1 MAWPPK
7 HTLRPPLTQG
17 PSILPRMD
25 MTLPPAVPL
34 PDPPKADRP
43 AHYRLSTETWM
54 LILKEYREG
63 ATAPYLASKWRVSVH
78 AVRRRITMHGATKR
92 EWGDGQAI
100 AMATAREA
108 ELEAAR
114 RNSPE
119 AVAARLFQG
128 LPMPSDEGEPDGGE
142 DPAALARIAMLASG
156 RAMRGRLWAEA
167 RALGA
172 LAETYQRLAAREGD
186 GSGVGASGSGGGRG
200 AALTPETAP
209 LALIH
214 AILTMGAEAK
224 SERFRMDPD
233 AGEAQPDYA
242 IKRAYWRD
250 WKEKGD
256 WLRGVVFR
264 RQALEARVEALEAA
278 LTEAGLPLP
287 EEHSARRAARLAED

>member
-1 MAWPPK
+1 
-7 HTLRPPLTQG
+7 G
-17 PSILPRMD
+17 
-25 MTLPPAVPL
+25 
-34 PDPPKADRP
+34 
-43 AHYRLSTETWM
+43 
-54 LILKEYREG
+54 
-63 ATAPYLASKWRVSVH
+63 VSVH

-287 EEHSARRAARLAED
+287 EEHSARRAARLA

>member
-1 MAWPPK
+1 
-7 HTLRPPLTQG
+7 
-17 PSILPRMD
+17 MD

-43 AHYRLSTETWM
+43 AHYRLSTETWL

-63 ATAPYLASKWRVSVH
+63 ATAPFLASKWRVSEH

-119 AVAARLFQG
+119 AVAARLFAG
-128 LPMPSDEGEPDGGE
+128 LPMPSDEGEVDGALEEGAG
-142 DPAALARIAMLASG
+142 DPAALARMATLASG

-172 LAETYQRLAAREGD
+172 LAETYQRLAAREEE
-186 GSGVGASGSGGGRG
+186 GAGGGAGGGGRG

-209 LALIH
+209 LSLLH

-256 WLRGVVFR
+256 WLREVAFR

-278 LTEAGLPLP
+278 LIEAGLPLP
-287 EEHSARRAARLAED
+287 EEHSTRRAARLAED

>member
-1 MAWPPK
+1 
-7 HTLRPPLTQG
+7 
-17 PSILPRMD
+17 MD

-54 LILKEYREG
+54 MILKEYREG
-63 ATAPYLASKWRVSVH
+63 ATAPFLASKWRVSVH

-108 ELEAAR
+108 ELEDAR

-119 AVAARLFQG
+119 AVAARLFAG
-128 LPMPSDEGEPDGGE
+128 LPLPSDEGEEDGAE
-142 DPAALARIAMLASG
+142 DPATLARMATLASG

-172 LAETYQRLAAREGD
+172 LAETYQRLAAREGED
-186 GSGVGASGSGGGRG
+186 SGAGASGSGGGRG

-209 LALIH
+209 LALVH
-214 AILTMGAEAK
+214 AILMMDAEAK

-233 AGEAQPDYA
+233 AGEAQPDYT

-278 LTEAGLPLP
+278 LAEAGLPLP

>member
-1 MAWPPK
+1 
-7 HTLRPPLTQG
+7 
-17 PSILPRMD
+17 MD

-63 ATAPYLASKWRVSVH
+63 ATAPFLASKWRVSVH

-108 ELEAAR
+108 ELEEAR

-119 AVAARLFQG
+119 AVAARLFSG
-128 LPMPSDEGEPDGGE
+128 LPMPAEDGTLEDGAE
-142 DPAALARIAMLASG
+142 DPATLARMAMLASG

-172 LAETYQRLAAREGD
+172 LAETYQRLAAREAED
-186 GSGVGASGSGGGRG
+186 SGAGALGSGGGRG

-209 LALIH
+209 LGLIH
-214 AILTMGAEAK
+214 AILTMGAEAR

-256 WLRGVVFR
+256 WLRGVMFR

>member
-1 MAWPPK
+1 
-7 HTLRPPLTQG
+7 
-17 PSILPRMD
+17 MD

-43 AHYRLSTETWM
+43 AHYRLSTETWL

-63 ATAPYLASKWRVSVH
+63 ATAPYLASKWRVSEH

-119 AVAARLFQG
+119 AVAARLFAG
-128 LPMPSDEGEPDGGE
+128 LPMPSDEGEADGGE
-142 DPAALARIAMLASG
+142 DPAALARMATLASG

-172 LAETYQRLAAREGD
+172 LAETYQRLAAREAEAAAGGGGVR
-186 GSGVGASGSGGGRG
+186 GSGPDG
-200 AALTPETAP
+200 ALTIADLPLSLVLQVMEMGGEERTALFGYLPEGRP
-209 LALIH
+209 
-214 AILTMGAEAK
+214 
-224 SERFRMDPD
+224 DPD
-233 AGEAQPDYA
+233 RAVR
-242 IKRAYWRD
+242 KAYWQMY
-250 WKEKGD
+250 G
-256 WLRGVVFR
+256 FQR
-264 RQALEARVEALEAA
+264 RYLTKASYRQRATEFWIETLEASLAAAGVPLPDEGHLGGWRRMSDADLMEAA
-278 LTEAGLPLP
+278 
-287 EEHSARRAARLAED
+287 AEGMED

>member
-1 MAWPPK
+1 
-7 HTLRPPLTQG
+7 
-17 PSILPRMD
+17 MD

-63 ATAPYLASKWRVSVH
+63 ATAPFLASKWRVSVH

-108 ELEAAR
+108 ELEDAR

-128 LPMPSDEGEPDGGE
+128 LPMPADDGEVDGGE
-142 DPAALARIAMLASG
+142 DPAALARMATLASG

-172 LAETYQRLAAREGD
+172 LAETYQRLAAREE
-186 GSGVGASGSGGGRG
+186 GGGK
-200 AALTPETAP
+200 AVTPETAP

-214 AILTMGAEAK
+214 DILTMGAEAK

-233 AGEAQPDYA
+233 AGEGQPDYA

-256 WLRGVVFR
+256 WLRAVHFR
-264 RQALEARVEALEAA
+264 REALERRVEALEAA
-278 LTEAGLPLP
+278 LTEAGPPLP
-287 EEHSARRAARLAED
+287 KEHSARRAARLAEG

>member
-1 MAWPPK
+1 
-7 HTLRPPLTQG
+7 
-17 PSILPRMD
+17 MD

-43 AHYRLSTETWM
+43 AHYRLSTETWL

-63 ATAPYLASKWRVSVH
+63 ATAPYLASKWRVSEH

-92 EWGDGQAI
+92 EWGDGQVI

-119 AVAARLFQG
+119 AVAARLFAG

-142 DPAALARIAMLASG
+142 DPAALARMAMLASG

-172 LAETYQRLAAREGD
+172 LAETYQRLAAREGEAAGGGGGVR
-186 GSGVGASGSGGGRG
+186 GSGPDG
-200 AALTPETAP
+200 ALTVADLP
-209 LALIH
+209 LALV
-214 AILTMGAEAK
+214 LQVMEMGGE
-224 SERFRMDPD
+224 ERTALFGYLPEGRPDPD
-233 AGEAQPDYA
+233 RAVR
-242 IKRAYWRD
+242 KAYW
-250 WKEKGD
+250 KIYGFE
-256 WLRGVVFR
+256 R
-264 RQALEARVEALEAA
+264 RYLTRMNYRYQFTVKRVEALEEAMTA
-278 LTEAGLPLP
+278 AGLPLP
-287 EEHSARRAARLAED
+287 DEGHVRGWRLMSDDEVFEGAAKGMED